1 MANISQVW
9 PELERL
15 AGRLGALRVGVTPL
29 VDEHVDVFE
38 EWLERGYHA
47 SMAWLPKN
55 LEKRRDPWIRFPWG
69 KSVIVLTVPYS
80 SERPGSP
87 DSLAPHIARYAQ
99 GDDYHDVIDQM
110 LREIETFLASAAP
123 GAQTWRYVD
132 TGPFS
137 DRSLAVQAG
146 LGWIGRNGM
155 LIDPELGSWIFIG
168 CLVTSLEP
176 DLGRSEVADRCGN
189 CTRCIEACPTDAI
202 LPGRMI
208 DSNLC
213 LSHATIELRGSI
225 PPDIAAR
232 LEGNLFG
239 CDICQEVC
247 PWNDA
252 PPPPHP
258 SFEPRLEFR
267 ATPIS
272 DLLTMPQERFSTLFR
287 RSAVKRARHAGLR
300 RNAEALLQNQGL
312 GTRG

>member
-1 MANISQVW
+1 MAKISQVW
-9 PELERL
+9 PELEAL
-15 AGRLGALRVGVTPL
+15 AERLGVLRIGATPL
-29 VDEHVDVFE
+29 VDEHVEVFE
-38 EWLERGYHA
+38 AWLARGFQA

-55 LEKRRDPWIRFPWG
+55 LEKRRDPFIRFPWG
-69 KSVIVLTVPYS
+69 RSVIVVTVPYS
-80 SERPGSP
+80 SERPGP
-87 DSLAPHIARYAQ
+87 PESLAPHIARYAQ
-99 GDDYHDVIDQM
+99 GDDYHDVIDSM
-110 LREIETFLASAAP
+110 LQEIESLLAESNP
-123 GAQTWRYVD
+123 EVRTWRYVD

-155 LIDPELGSWIFIG
+155 LIDHELGSWIFIG
-168 CLVTSLEP
+168 CLVTSLEA
-176 DLGRSEVADRCGN
+176 DLERNEVADRCGD
-189 CTRCIEACPTDAI
+189 CTRCIEACPTAAI
-202 LPGRMI
+202 LPGRLV

-213 LSHATIELRGSI
+213 LSHATIELRGDI
-225 PPDIAAR
+225 PPEIEAR

-252 PPPPHP
+252 PPPSHP
-258 SFEPRLEFR
+258 SFEPRPEFR

-300 RNAEALLQNQGL
+300 RNAEALLASES
-312 GTRG
+312 GTRD